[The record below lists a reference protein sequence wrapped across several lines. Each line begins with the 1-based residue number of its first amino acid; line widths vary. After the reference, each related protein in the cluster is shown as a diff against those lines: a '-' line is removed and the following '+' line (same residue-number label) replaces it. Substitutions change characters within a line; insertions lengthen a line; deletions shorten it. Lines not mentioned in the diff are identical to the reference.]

1 MRHPFALGLE
11 TSVTDRLAVAAS
23 LSDGIGLGLK
33 VGLLSEGPSPFDLG
47 IGFDELLF
55 PVESHLFGRDS
66 QDMAWVPGRA
76 WVGVAQTWE
85 FLRARGALSMRPG
98 EDGLDFVPH
107 FALETA
113 FKLPFSVGWESSWE
127 DGTWRQSLGIS
138 ATLKPVVVSFG
149 LSEFQAWIL
158 RDGSFGWYD
167 TPPRGKLDGFDNPGW
182 WVSVKWDL
190 PPLRDPAPVVVP
202 VVKCPTPV
210 LDANTLQPVVDL
222 LQQRLLRADVSELA
236 VRAGSLAET
245 DPVAMSVL
253 RRRILAGGASA
264 RQALWRIA
272 LDPQVPPEERR
283 QSLATLG
290 ETPVDSDLSGLQALS
305 EEPWAPLRLETAMVL
320 GRIAAP
326 GADKILLELE
336 RDPDESVRLAAKVAR
351 ELRADTSP

>member
-11 TSVTDRLAVAAS
+11 TSVTDRLAVEAS

-33 VGLLSEGPSPFDLG
+33 VGLLSEGPSPIDLG

-66 QDMAWVPGRA
+66 QDMTWVPGRA

-107 FALETA
+107 FGLETA

-127 DGTWRQSLGIS
+127 DDTWRQSIGVS
-138 ATLKPVVVSFG
+138 ATLKPIVVSFG

-158 RDGSFGWYD
+158 RGKSFGWYD
-167 TPPRGKLDGFDNPGW
+167 TPPRGKLDGIDNPGW

-190 PPLRDPAPVVVP
+190 PPMRESAPAVVP
-202 VVKCPTPV
+202 VVKCPVPV
-210 LDANTLQPVVDL
+210 LDAQSLQPVVDL
-222 LQQRLLRADVSELA
+222 LQQRLLRSDVSELA
-236 VRAGSLAET
+236 VRARSEAET

-272 LDPQVPPEERR
+272 LDPKVDPEERR
-283 QSLATLG
+283 QSLVTLG
-290 ETPVDSDLSGLQALS
+290 EVPVDSDLSGLQALS
-305 EEPWAPLRLETAMVL
+305 EDPWAPLRMETAMML
-320 GRIAAP
+320 GRMGTA
-326 GADKILLELE
+326 GADKVLLELV
-336 RDPDESVRLAAKVAR
+336 RDPDESVRVAAKTAR
-351 ELRADTSP
+351 ELRANGSP